1 MKRIVLLL
9 SFACLTILAH
19 ANEEF
24 LLTYDQCIKDLTEQ
38 LNMSG
43 GANKNKL
50 IADFANDLASDN
62 FSDEL
67 EYLKVISALDKYTRS
82 SEPYYLDVQ
91 YTFGNLF
98 QTKKKFKQ
106 AYPFFYRI
114 SLERQTN
121 DQTFHQECLFY
132 EFLGLNYY
140 YFRRFNEAEQTL
152 LKGLECGETSV
163 KAKINIY
170 NTLGLI
176 YVSRKELETAER
188 HFRKAL
194 KLATESSDEG
204 WSGVVTGNLGDVFY
218 AQRKY
223 KEAHEYLTIDFEQGM
238 KNDQVESAIN
248 ALSLLV
254 RVDLA
259 MKNQSAAYKDFKS
272 LDSLAKLFDG
282 KGFMPSYLMAKIDY
296 LKSVNDYKG
305 AFESYEELRKIQNEA
320 NRERDLVNIKNTEF
334 QFEFERK
341 QAEINLLKESKKVSE
356 TRMTAMW
363 FAISSLLIGAIITIW
378 QIAKRRRRD
387 KELLQLKNEQIQIE
401 LKMSEREL
409 RNVLR
414 NLMEKNTLI
423 SDLNEELTVL
433 QQENSKTNTEQEAL
447 TKTLQSF
454 TLLTEEDWVEF
465 KRLFEKCYIG
475 FFDYF
480 NENFEDITNA
490 EMRLAALI
498 KLDLENLE
506 MSNALGISPDS
517 VRKTNLRLR
526 KRLGIQEQK
535 ELQKFIRAI

>member
-1 MKRIVLLL
+1 MKRVVLLL
-9 SFACLTILAH
+9 SFVCLTILAH
-19 ANEEF
+19 ANEQSS
-24 LLTYDQCIKDLTEQ
+24 LTYDQCMKDLTEQ
-38 LNMSG
+38 LNASG
-43 GANKNKL
+43 GSNRNKL
-50 IADFANDLASDN
+50 IADFANALKLDD
-62 FSDEL
+62 FSNES
-67 EYLKVISALDKYTRS
+67 EYLKVIASLDKYTRA
-82 SEPYYLDVQ
+82 SESYYLDAQ
-91 YTFGNLF
+91 YIFGNLF

-114 SLERQTN
+114 SLELRTN
-121 DQTFHQECLFY
+121 SQTFNQKCLFY

-176 YVSRKELETAER
+176 YVSRKELETAEK

-194 KLATESSDEG
+194 KLAIDNSDEG

-218 AQRKY
+218 AQGKY

-238 KNDQVESAIN
+238 KNNQVESAIN

-259 MKNQSAAYKDFKS
+259 MKNQSTAAKDFKS

-296 LKSVNDYKG
+296 LKSINDYKG

-387 KELLQLKNEQIQIE
+387 KELLQLKNEQIQVE

-465 KRLFEKCYIG
+465 KRLFEKCYTG

-526 KRLGIQEQK
+526 KRLGIQDQK